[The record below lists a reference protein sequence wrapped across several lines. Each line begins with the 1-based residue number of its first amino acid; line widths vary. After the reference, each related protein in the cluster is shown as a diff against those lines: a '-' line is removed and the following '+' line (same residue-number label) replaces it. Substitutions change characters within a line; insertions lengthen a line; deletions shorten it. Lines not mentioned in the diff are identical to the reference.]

1 MKGFYTTSARV
12 QAAKTWFLFWFLFF
26 DKYYGRVGRL
36 AGNEINRIVRSNR
49 VRARMLLTSHL
60 VDIVLPFCYTMV
72 GIILVGS
79 TLSFSGSISHGV
91 DTMTLLI
98 LFFSLCISLLFTC
111 FRFASKSMSILD
123 T

>member
-1 MKGFYTTSARV
+1 
-12 QAAKTWFLFWFLFF
+12 
-26 DKYYGRVGRL
+26 
-36 AGNEINRIVRSNR
+36 
-49 VRARMLLTSHL
+49 MLLTSHL
-60 VDIVLPFCYTMV
+60 VDIILPFCYTMV
-72 GIILVGS
+72 GIVLVGS

-91 DTMTLLI
+91 GTMALLI